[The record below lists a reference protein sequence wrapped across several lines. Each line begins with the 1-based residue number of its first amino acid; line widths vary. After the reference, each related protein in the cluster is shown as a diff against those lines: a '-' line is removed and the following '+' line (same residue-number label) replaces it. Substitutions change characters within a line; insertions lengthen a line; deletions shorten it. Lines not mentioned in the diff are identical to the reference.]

1 MANPNNK
8 RVLFLCTANS
18 CRSQMAEGLCNA
30 RWPGTIVARSAGT
43 RPGILN
49 PRAAAVM
56 KEIGIDIF
64 SNTCKR
70 ADNFNAEKFDAV
82 ITVCDNARQSCPIL
96 PGAHRVIHAPFDDPP
111 QLTANLSNDEAALP
125 EYRRVRDQIH
135 AFVETLPSL
144 LHST

>member
-1 MANPNNK
+1 MVNPNSK
-8 RVLFLCTANS
+8 QVLFLCTANS

-49 PRAAAVM
+49 PRAAAVL

-70 ADNFNAEKFDAV
+70 ADNFKAEQFDAV
-82 ITVCDNARQSCPIL
+82 ITVCDSAKESCPIF
-96 PGAHRVIHAPFDDPP
+96 PGARRLIHTPFDDPP
-111 QLTANLSNDEAALP
+111 QLTANASNDDEALP
-125 EYRRVRDQIH
+125 VYRRVRDEIR

-144 LHST
+144 LHQN